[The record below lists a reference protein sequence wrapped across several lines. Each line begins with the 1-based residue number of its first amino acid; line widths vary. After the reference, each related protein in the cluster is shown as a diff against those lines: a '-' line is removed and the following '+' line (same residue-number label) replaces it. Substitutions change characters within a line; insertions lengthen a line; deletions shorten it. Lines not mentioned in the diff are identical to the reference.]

1 VNLAVMMSLKE
12 VMCLVLFF
20 FYGTSLFLFL
30 FCFVTLVRFLTG
42 FEFFIIKSKVK

>member
-20 FYGTSLFLFL
+20 FYGTSLFLF
-30 FCFVTLVRFLTG
+30 CFVTLVRFLTG
-42 FEFFIIKSKVK
+42 FEFFIIKSKEK